1 MTENIQSKVGDHQK
15 SHKVCSCVEKLK
27 NTGTQTSNN
36 QRLQSAGDTIK
47 SQNAFTLMLCFV

>member
-1 MTENIQSKVGDHQK
+1 MFLA
-15 SHKVCSCVEKLK
+15 VEKLK